1 MKIGN
6 KFYIILAVSTLFL
19 ATIAC
24 GTTSNTGE
32 KVGEVNQATV
42 PAESPKSTDVPISAE
57 VASSPTPSKTVFT
70 VGDVITLEDQN
81 IVLNSIAFTNG
92 VLKANFTIDN
102 PGSSDVN
109 VSSMMSFSAKS
120 DDGTVL
126 EQDIF
131 DCGTSMDGRVLPG
144 DKLRGDICY
153 KLPAAGLFK
162 LYYTSDLLSSNPVV
176 WSFDTNNL
184 PKAVEQPVSQSVDTT
199 NTYNVGDVIKINNST
214 VTLNSADIKNNL
226 LKANFTI
233 TNGGSENVNVSSM
246 MSFSA
251 KAPDGT
257 ILEQEYFDCG
267 TSLDGTI
274 IPGDKLKGDICWK
287 TGGLSPIKIYFVDDL
302 WSSGA
307 TVWSIK

>member
-1 MKIGN
+1 
-6 KFYIILAVSTLFL
+6 
-19 ATIAC
+19 
-24 GTTSNTGE
+24 
-32 KVGEVNQATV
+32 
-42 PAESPKSTDVPISAE
+42 
-57 VASSPTPSKTVFT
+57 
-70 VGDVITLEDQN
+70 
-81 IVLNSIAFTNG
+81 
-92 VLKANFTIDN
+92 
-102 PGSSDVN
+102 
-109 VSSMMSFSAKS
+109 MMSFSAKS
-120 DDGTVL
+120 EDGTLL

-162 LYYTSDLLSSNPVV
+162 LYYSSDLLSSNPVV
-176 WSFDTNNL
+176 WPFDTNNL

-214 VTLNSADIKNNL
+214 ITLNSADIKNNL

-233 TNGGSENVNVSSM
+233 NNGGSENVNVSSM
-246 MSFSA
+246 ISFSA

-257 ILEQEYFDCG
+257 ILEQEYFECG

-287 TGGLSPIKIYFVDDL
+287 TGGVSPIKIYFVDDL

-307 TVWSIK
+307 TVWSVK